1 MSRLVGE
8 NCGQMTIDTRTA
20 IVTGGASG
28 IGAGIAEV
36 LSEEGTTVVVADVD
50 RAGAKQVADELP
62 GEAMAVDVDV
72 TDPTETAA
80 LAETVVEE
88 YGRIDVLCANAGIFP
103 SAPLE
108 ELTVDDWETVFDVNT
123 KGVFLCVQACLSQM
137 RSQDYGRIVI
147 TSSITGP
154 MVGYPGWAHYGASKG
169 GLHGFMRTAAIEVAQ
184 SDITINAVLP
194 GNIETGGLDEL
205 GEEYL
210 EKMRASIPKGELG
223 TPADVGHAVAFLASE
238 EARYITGTTLV
249 VDGGQTLPES
259 QLAIE
264 AIDEE

>member
-1 MSRLVGE
+1 
-8 NCGQMTIDTRTA
+8 MTVDNRIA

-36 LSEEGTTVVVADVD
+36 LSTAGATVVVADVD
-50 RAGAKQVADELP
+50 REGAEQVANELP

-72 TDPTETAA
+72 SDPASTEA
-80 LAETVVEE
+80 LAETVVEA
-88 YGRIDVLCANAGIFP
+88 YGQIDILCANAGIFP

-108 ELTVDDWETVFDVNT
+108 ELTVDDWDEVFDINT
-123 KGVFLCVQACLSQM
+123 KGVFLCVQACLPHM
-137 RSQDYGRIVI
+137 RSQDYGRIAI

-154 MVGYPGWAHYGASKG
+154 MVGYPGWTHYGASKG
-169 GLHGFMRTAAIEVAQ
+169 GLHGFMRTAAIEVAP

-205 GEEYL
+205 GEDYL
-210 EKMRASIPKGELG
+210 EKMRNSIPKGELG
-223 TPADVGHAVAFLASE
+223 TPEDVGHAVTFLASE
-238 EARYITGTTLV
+238 EARYITGATLV

-259 QLAIE
+259 QLALE
-264 AIDEE
+264 AIEDE